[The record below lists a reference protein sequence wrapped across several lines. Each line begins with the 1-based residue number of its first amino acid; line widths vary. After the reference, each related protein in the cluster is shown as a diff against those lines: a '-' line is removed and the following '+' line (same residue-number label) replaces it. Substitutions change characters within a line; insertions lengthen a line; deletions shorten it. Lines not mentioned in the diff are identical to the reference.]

1 MLKIKSKQ
9 LYRVKITIEKF
20 ILDIVLPNR
29 CVRCQREGG
38 IFCDR
43 CKKYISII
51 NPGYVMNDMY
61 GFEKLLV
68 AGLKEGWF
76 ERLVRDFKYK
86 GRRDYGEFLAE
97 KLGELIFG
105 EVKRMKLNDR
115 SSEVKRMKL
124 DNRSSEVERI
134 RLDDRSSEVERIRL
148 DDRSSDKS
156 GDIAIEVS
164 RMMDA
169 ETRENR
175 KIVLVPLPTIRK
187 HIRER
192 GFDHTLRLCFELEN
206 FLQKRLEGLGVKV
219 EYQDLLV
226 RKNKTVQVGKEKKER
241 MRQAEKAYGIR
252 EGIKIEN
259 RTLYILVD
267 DVTTTGASL
276 AAAKKILQTD
286 RVWAAVLMKER

>member
-20 ILDIVLPNR
+20 ILDMVLPNR

-76 ERLVRDFKYK
+76 ERMVRDFKYK

-97 KLGELIFG
+97 KLGEVILGEIKRMRFGDELSNKSG
-105 EVKRMKLNDR
+105 EVTCGVLRK
-115 SSEVKRMKL
+115 
-124 DNRSSEVERI
+124 VETEIKEI
-134 RLDDRSSEVERIRL
+134 RQ
-148 DDRSSDKS
+148 
-156 GDIAIEVS
+156 
-164 RMMDA
+164 
-169 ETRENR
+169 
-175 KIVLVPLPTIRK
+175 IVLVPLPTIRK

-206 FLQKRLEGLGVKV
+206 FLQKRLDDFGISV
-219 EYQDLLV
+219 EYQSLLV

-241 MRQAEKAYGIR
+241 VKQAEKAYGIR
-252 EGIKIEN
+252 EGVEIEN
-259 RTLYILVD
+259 KTLYILVD

-276 AAAKKILQTD
+276 AAAKKILQANL
-286 RVWAAVLMKER
+286 VWAAVLMKER

>member
-20 ILDIVLPNR
+20 ILDMVLPNR

-61 GFEKLLV
+61 GFERLLV

-76 ERLVRDFKYK
+76 EKMVRDFKYK

-97 KLGELIFG
+97 KLGEVIFG
-105 EVKRMKLNDR
+105 EVKRIK
-115 SSEVKRMKL
+115 
-124 DNRSSEVERI
+124 
-134 RLDDRSSEVERIRL
+134 LDDRSSV
-148 DDRSSDKS
+148 KS
-156 GDIAIEVS
+156 GDVLVETS
-164 RMMDA
+164 KMMDT
-169 ETRENR
+169 EIQEIR

-206 FLQKRLEGLGVKV
+206 FLQKRLEKLGMKV
-219 EYQDLLV
+219 EYEDLLV

-241 MRQAEKAYGIR
+241 VKQAEKAYGIR

-259 RTLYILVD
+259 KTLYILVD

-276 AAAKKILQTD
+276 AAAKKILQANL
-286 RVWAAVLMKER
+286 VWAAVLMKER

>member
-1 MLKIKSKQ
+1 MVKIKSKQ

-20 ILDIVLPNR
+20 ILDMVLPNR

-76 ERLVRDFKYK
+76 ERMVRDFKYK

-97 KLGELIFG
+97 KLGEVILGEIKRMRFGDELSNKSG
-105 EVKRMKLNDR
+105 EVTCGVLRK
-115 SSEVKRMKL
+115 
-124 DNRSSEVERI
+124 VETEIKEI
-134 RLDDRSSEVERIRL
+134 RQ
-148 DDRSSDKS
+148 
-156 GDIAIEVS
+156 
-164 RMMDA
+164 
-169 ETRENR
+169 
-175 KIVLVPLPTIRK
+175 IVLVPLPTIRK

-206 FLQKRLEGLGVKV
+206 FLQKRLDDFGISV
-219 EYQDLLV
+219 EYQSLLV

-241 MRQAEKAYGIR
+241 VKQAEKAYGIR

-259 RTLYILVD
+259 KTLYVLVD

-276 AAAKKILQTD
+276 AAAKKILQANL
-286 RVWAAVLMKER
+286 VWAAVLMKER

>member
-20 ILDIVLPNR
+20 ILDMVLPNR

-76 ERLVRDFKYK
+76 ERMVRDFKYK

-97 KLGELIFG
+97 KLGEVIFG
-105 EVKRMKLNDR
+105 EVKRMRFGDELSN
-115 SSEVKRMKL
+115 
-124 DNRSSEVERI
+124 
-134 RLDDRSSEVERIRL
+134 
-148 DDRSSDKS
+148 KS
-156 GDIAIEVS
+156 GEVTCGVL
-164 RMMDA
+164 RKV
-169 ETRENR
+169 ETEIKEIRQ
-175 KIVLVPLPTIRK
+175 IVLVPLPTIRK

-206 FLQKRLEGLGVKV
+206 FLQKRLDDFGISA
-219 EYQDLLV
+219 EYQSLLV

-241 MRQAEKAYGIR
+241 VKQAEKAYGIC
-252 EGIKIEN
+252 EGVKIDAN
-259 RTLYILVD
+259 TLYILVD

-276 AAAKKILQTD
+276 AAAKKILQANL
-286 RVWAAVLMKER
+286 VWAAVLMKER

>member
-20 ILDIVLPNR
+20 ILDMVLQNR

-76 ERLVRDFKYK
+76 ERMVRDFKYK

-97 KLGELIFG
+97 KLGEVILG
-105 EVKRMKLNDR
+105 EVKRMRFGDELSN
-115 SSEVKRMKL
+115 
-124 DNRSSEVERI
+124 
-134 RLDDRSSEVERIRL
+134 
-148 DDRSSDKS
+148 KS
-156 GDIAIEVS
+156 GEVTCGVL
-164 RMMDA
+164 RKV
-169 ETRENR
+169 ETEIKEIRQ
-175 KIVLVPLPTIRK
+175 IVLVPLPTIRK

-192 GFDHTLRLCFELEN
+192 GFDHTLRLCFELEE
-206 FLQKRLEGLGVKV
+206 FLQKRFDDLGVSV
-219 EYQDLLV
+219 EYQSLLV

-241 MRQAEKAYGIR
+241 VKQAEKAYGIC
-252 EGIKIEN
+252 EGVEIEN
-259 RTLYILVD
+259 KTLYILVD

-276 AAAKKILQTD
+276 TAAKKILQANL
-286 RVWAAVLMKER
+286 VWAAVLMKER

>member
-20 ILDIVLPNR
+20 ILDMVLPNR

-76 ERLVRDFKYK
+76 ERMVRDFKYK

-97 KLGELIFG
+97 KLGEVILGEIKRMRFGDELSNKSG
-105 EVKRMKLNDR
+105 EVTCGALRK
-115 SSEVKRMKL
+115 
-124 DNRSSEVERI
+124 VETEIKEI
-134 RLDDRSSEVERIRL
+134 RQ
-148 DDRSSDKS
+148 
-156 GDIAIEVS
+156 
-164 RMMDA
+164 
-169 ETRENR
+169 
-175 KIVLVPLPTIRK
+175 IVLVPLPTIRK

-206 FLQKRLEGLGVKV
+206 FLQKRLEKLGMKV
-219 EYQDLLV
+219 EYRDLLV

-241 MRQAEKAYGIR
+241 VKQAEKAYEIR

-259 RTLYILVD
+259 KTLYVLVD

-276 AAAKKILQTD
+276 AAAKKILQAGQ
-286 RVWAAVLMKER
+286 VWAAVLMKER

>member
-20 ILDIVLPNR
+20 ILDMVLPNR

-76 ERLVRDFKYK
+76 ERMVRDFKYK

-97 KLGELIFG
+97 KLGEVILGEIKRMRFGDELSNKSG
-105 EVKRMKLNDR
+105 EVTCGVLRK
-115 SSEVKRMKL
+115 
-124 DNRSSEVERI
+124 VETEIKEI
-134 RLDDRSSEVERIRL
+134 RQ
-148 DDRSSDKS
+148 
-156 GDIAIEVS
+156 
-164 RMMDA
+164 
-169 ETRENR
+169 
-175 KIVLVPLPTIRK
+175 IVLVPLPTIRK

-276 AAAKKILQTD
+276 AAAKKILQAD
-286 RVWAAVLMKER
+286 HVWAAVLMKER

>member
-20 ILDIVLPNR
+20 ILDMVLPNR

-76 ERLVRDFKYK
+76 ERMVRDFKYK

-97 KLGELIFG
+97 KLGKVILG
-105 EVKRMKLNDR
+105 EVKRGVLCDG
-115 SSEVKRMKL
+115 
-124 DNRSSEVERI
+124 
-134 RLDDRSSEVERIRL
+134 
-148 DDRSSDKS
+148 SSDES
-156 GDIAIEVS
+156 GDGSVEVS
-164 RMMDA
+164 RMMNA

-206 FLQKRLEGLGVKV
+206 FLQKRLDDFGISV
-219 EYQDLLV
+219 EYQSLLV

-241 MRQAEKAYGIR
+241 VKQAEKAYGIR
-252 EGIKIEN
+252 EGVEIEN
-259 RTLYILVD
+259 KTLYILVD

-276 AAAKKILQTD
+276 LAAKKILQAD
-286 RVWAAVLMKER
+286 QVWAAVLMKER

>member
-1 MLKIKSKQ
+1 MVKIKSKQ

-20 ILDIVLPNR
+20 ILDMILSNR

-51 NPGYVMNDMY
+51 NPGYVMDDMY

-76 ERLVRDFKYK
+76 ERMVRDFKYK

-97 KLGELIFG
+97 KLGEVILGEIKRMRFGDELSNKSG
-105 EVKRMKLNDR
+105 EVTCGVLRK
-115 SSEVKRMKL
+115 
-124 DNRSSEVERI
+124 VETDIKEI
-134 RLDDRSSEVERIRL
+134 RQ
-148 DDRSSDKS
+148 
-156 GDIAIEVS
+156 
-164 RMMDA
+164 
-169 ETRENR
+169 
-175 KIVLVPLPTIRK
+175 IVLVPLPTIRK

-206 FLQKRLEGLGVKV
+206 FLSKKLEGLGVKV
-219 EYQDLLV
+219 EYEDLLV

-241 MRQAEKAYGIR
+241 MKQAEKAYGIR
-252 EGIKIEN
+252 DGVKIEN
-259 RTLYILVD
+259 ETLYIFVD

-276 AAAKKILQTD
+276 AAAKKILQAD
-286 RVWAAVLMKER
+286 QVWAAVLMKER

>member
-1 MLKIKSKQ
+1 MVKIKSKQ

-20 ILDIVLPNR
+20 ILDMVLPNR

-76 ERLVRDFKYK
+76 ERMVRDFKYK

-97 KLGELIFG
+97 KLGEVILG
-105 EVKRMKLNDR
+105 EVKRMRFGDELSN
-115 SSEVKRMKL
+115 
-124 DNRSSEVERI
+124 
-134 RLDDRSSEVERIRL
+134 
-148 DDRSSDKS
+148 KS
-156 GDIAIEVS
+156 GEVTCGVL
-164 RMMDA
+164 RKV
-169 ETRENR
+169 ETEIKEIRQ
-175 KIVLVPLPTIRK
+175 IVLVPLPTIRK

-192 GFDHTLRLCFELEN
+192 GFDHTLRLCFELEK
-206 FLQKRLEGLGVKV
+206 FLSKRLEKLGVKV
-219 EYQDLLV
+219 EYEDLLV

-241 MRQAEKAYGIR
+241 MKQAEKAYGIR
-252 EGIKIEN
+252 DGVKIESK
-259 RTLYILVD
+259 TLYILVD

-276 AAAKKILQTD
+276 AAAKKILQAD
-286 RVWAAVLMKER
+286 QVRAAVLMKEH

>member
-1 MLKIKSKQ
+1 MVKIKSKQ

-20 ILDIVLPNR
+20 ILDMVLPNR

-51 NPGYVMNDMY
+51 NPSYVMEDVY

-76 ERLVRDFKYK
+76 ERMVRDFKYR
-86 GRRDYGEFLAE
+86 GRRDYGEFLAD
-97 KLGELIFG
+97 KLGEVIFG
-105 EVKRMKLNDR
+105 
-115 SSEVKRMKL
+115 EVKRMKL

-134 RLDDRSSEVERIRL
+134 RLDDRSSEVERMKL
-148 DDRSSDKS
+148 DDRTSGKS
-156 GDIAIEVS
+156 GDVPVEVS
-164 RMMDA
+164 RMMDV
-169 ETRENR
+169 EIQEIR

-206 FLQKRLEGLGVKV
+206 FLQKRLDDFGISV
-219 EYQDLLV
+219 EYQSLLV

-241 MRQAEKAYGIR
+241 VKQAEKAYGIR
-252 EGIKIEN
+252 EGVEIEN
-259 RTLYILVD
+259 KTLYILVD

-276 AAAKKILQTD
+276 AAAKKILQAD

>member
-20 ILDIVLPNR
+20 ILDMVLPNR

-51 NPGYVMNDMY
+51 NPGYVMNDVY

-97 KLGELIFG
+97 KLGEVIFG
-105 EVKRMKLNDR
+105 EVKRMRFGDELSN
-115 SSEVKRMKL
+115 
-124 DNRSSEVERI
+124 
-134 RLDDRSSEVERIRL
+134 
-148 DDRSSDKS
+148 KS
-156 GDIAIEVS
+156 GEVTCGVL
-164 RMMDA
+164 RKV
-169 ETRENR
+169 ETEIKEIRQ
-175 KIVLVPLPTIRK
+175 IVLVPLPTIRK

-206 FLQKRLEGLGVKV
+206 FLQKRLDDFGISA
-219 EYQDLLV
+219 EYQSLLV

-241 MRQAEKAYGIR
+241 VKQAEKAYGIR
-252 EGIKIEN
+252 EGVEIEN
-259 RTLYILVD
+259 KTLYILVD

-276 AAAKKILQTD
+276 AAAKKILQAD

>member
-20 ILDIVLPNR
+20 ILDMVLPNR

-51 NPGYVMNDMY
+51 NPGYVMNDVY

-97 KLGELIFG
+97 KLGEVIFG
-105 EVKRMKLNDR
+105 EVKR
-115 SSEVKRMKL
+115 
-124 DNRSSEVERI
+124 
-134 RLDDRSSEVERIRL
+134 
-148 DDRSSDKS
+148 
-156 GDIAIEVS
+156 IEI
-164 RMMDA
+164 
-169 ETRENR
+169 R
-175 KIVLVPLPTIRK
+175 KIILVPLPTIQK

-206 FLQKRLEGLGVKV
+206 FLQKRLAKLGMKV
-219 EYQDLLV
+219 EYEDLLV

-241 MRQAEKAYGIR
+241 MKQAEKAYGIR
-252 EGIKIEN
+252 EGIKIESK
-259 RTLYILVD
+259 TLYVLVD

-276 AAAKKILQTD
+276 TAAKKILQANL
-286 RVWAAVLMKER
+286 VWAAVLMKER

>member
-20 ILDIVLPNR
+20 ILDMVLQNR

-43 CKKYISII
+43 CKKYISIT
-51 NPGYVMNDMY
+51 NPGYVMEDVY

-76 ERLVRDFKYK
+76 ERMVRDFKYK

-97 KLGELIFG
+97 KLGEVILG
-105 EVKRMKLNDR
+105 EVKRMRFGDELSN
-115 SSEVKRMKL
+115 
-124 DNRSSEVERI
+124 
-134 RLDDRSSEVERIRL
+134 
-148 DDRSSDKS
+148 KS
-156 GDIAIEVS
+156 GEVTCGVL
-164 RMMDA
+164 RKV
-169 ETRENR
+169 ETEIKEIRQ
-175 KIVLVPLPTIRK
+175 IVLVPLPTIRK

-192 GFDHTLRLCFELEN
+192 GFDHTLRLCFELEE
-206 FLQKRLEGLGVKV
+206 FLQKRFDDLGVSV
-219 EYQDLLV
+219 EYQSLLV

-241 MRQAEKAYGIR
+241 VKQAEKAYGIC
-252 EGIKIEN
+252 EGVEIEN
-259 RTLYILVD
+259 KTLYILVD

-276 AAAKKILQTD
+276 AAAKKILQAD

>member
-20 ILDIVLPNR
+20 ILDMVLPNR

-51 NPGYVMNDMY
+51 NSGYVMNDMY

-76 ERLVRDFKYK
+76 ERMVRDFKYK

-97 KLGELIFG
+97 KLGEVIFG
-105 EVKRMKLNDR
+105 EVKRMRFGDELSN
-115 SSEVKRMKL
+115 
-124 DNRSSEVERI
+124 
-134 RLDDRSSEVERIRL
+134 
-148 DDRSSDKS
+148 KS
-156 GDIAIEVS
+156 GEVTCGVL
-164 RMMDA
+164 RKV
-169 ETRENR
+169 ETEIKEIRQ
-175 KIVLVPLPTIRK
+175 IVLVPLPTIRK

-192 GFDHTLRLCFELEN
+192 GFDHTLRLCFELEK
-206 FLQKRLEGLGVKV
+206 FLSKRLEKLGVKV
-219 EYQDLLV
+219 EYEDLLV

-241 MRQAEKAYGIR
+241 VKQAEKAYGIR
-252 EGIKIEN
+252 EGVEIEN
-259 RTLYILVD
+259 KTLYILVD

-276 AAAKKILQTD
+276 AAAKKILQAD

>member
-20 ILDIVLPNR
+20 ILDMVLPNR

-51 NPGYVMNDMY
+51 NPGYVMNDVY

-76 ERLVRDFKYK
+76 ERMVRDFKYK

-97 KLGELIFG
+97 KLGEVIFD
-105 EVKRMKLNDR
+105 EVKRMRFGDELSN
-115 SSEVKRMKL
+115 
-124 DNRSSEVERI
+124 
-134 RLDDRSSEVERIRL
+134 
-148 DDRSSDKS
+148 KS
-156 GDIAIEVS
+156 GEVTCGVL
-164 RMMDA
+164 RKV
-169 ETRENR
+169 ETEIKEIRQ
-175 KIVLVPLPTIRK
+175 IVLVPLPTIRK

-192 GFDHTLRLCFELEN
+192 GFDHTLRLCFELEE
-206 FLQKRLEGLGVKV
+206 FLQKRFDDLGVSV
-219 EYQDLLV
+219 EYQSLLV

-241 MRQAEKAYGIR
+241 VKQAEKAYGIC
-252 EGIKIEN
+252 EGVEIEN
-259 RTLYILVD
+259 KTLYILVD

-276 AAAKKILQTD
+276 AAAKKILQAD

>member
-20 ILDIVLPNR
+20 ILDMVLPNR

-97 KLGELIFG
+97 KLGEVILG
-105 EVKRMKLNDR
+105 EVKRMRFGDELSN
-115 SSEVKRMKL
+115 
-124 DNRSSEVERI
+124 
-134 RLDDRSSEVERIRL
+134 
-148 DDRSSDKS
+148 KS
-156 GDIAIEVS
+156 GEVTCGVL
-164 RMMDA
+164 RKV
-169 ETRENR
+169 ETEIKEIRQ
-175 KIVLVPLPTIRK
+175 IVLVPLPTIRK

-206 FLQKRLEGLGVKV
+206 FLQKRLEKLGMKV
-219 EYQDLLV
+219 EYRDLLV

-241 MRQAEKAYGIR
+241 VKQAEKAYEIR

-259 RTLYILVD
+259 KTLYVLVD

-276 AAAKKILQTD
+276 AAAKKILQAGQ
-286 RVWAAVLMKER
+286 VWAAVLMKER

>member
-20 ILDIVLPNR
+20 ILDMVLPNR

-51 NPGYVMNDMY
+51 NPGYVMEDMY

-97 KLGELIFG
+97 KLGEVIFG
-105 EVKRMKLNDR
+105 EVERIRLNDR

-124 DNRSSEVERI
+124 DN
-134 RLDDRSSEVERIRL
+134 RSSEVERIRL

-169 ETRENR
+169 EIQEIR

>member
-9 LYRVKITIEKF
+9 LYRVKITIEKI
-20 ILDIVLPNR
+20 ILDMVLPNR

-51 NPGYVMNDMY
+51 NPGYVMEDMY

-76 ERLVRDFKYK
+76 ERMVRDFKYK

-97 KLGELIFG
+97 KLGEVIF
-105 EVKRMKLNDR
+105 D
-115 SSEVKRMKL
+115 EVKRMKL
-124 DNRSSEVERI
+124 DDRSSGVERTK
-134 RLDDRSSEVERIRL
+134 LDDRSSA
-148 DDRSSDKS
+148 KS
-156 GDIAIEVS
+156 GDEPVEIS
-164 RMMDA
+164 RMMDT
-169 ETRENR
+169 EIREIR

-192 GFDHTLRLCFELEN
+192 GFDHTLRLCFELEQV
-206 FLQKRLEGLGVKV
+206 LQEKLKGSGISV
-219 EYQDLLV
+219 EYQSLLW

-241 MRQAEKAYGIR
+241 VKQAEKAYGIR
-252 EGIKIEN
+252 EGIKIESK
-259 RTLYILVD
+259 TLYILVD

-276 AAAKKILQTD
+276 AAAKKILQAD
-286 RVWAAVLMKER
+286 QVWAAVLMKER

>member
-20 ILDIVLPNR
+20 ILDMILSNR

-51 NPGYVMNDMY
+51 NPGYVMEDMY

-76 ERLVRDFKYK
+76 ERMVRDFKYK

-97 KLGELIFG
+97 KLGEVIFD
-105 EVKRMKLNDR
+105 EVKRMKLDDR
-115 SSEVKRMKL
+115 SSEVKRMKF
-124 DNRSSEVERI
+124 DDRMSEVERMK
-134 RLDDRSSEVERIRL
+134 LDDRTSG
-148 DDRSSDKS
+148 KS
-156 GDIAIEVS
+156 GDVPVEVS

-169 ETRENR
+169 EIHEIR

-192 GFDHTLRLCFELEN
+192 GFDHTLRLCFVLEN
-206 FLQKRLEGLGVKV
+206 FLQKRLDDFGISA
-219 EYQDLLV
+219 EYQSLLV

-241 MRQAEKAYGIR
+241 VKQAEKAYGIR
-252 EGIKIEN
+252 EGVEIEN
-259 RTLYILVD
+259 KTLYILVD

-276 AAAKKILQTD
+276 AAAKKILQANQ
-286 RVWAAVLMKER
+286 VWAAVLMKER

>member
-20 ILDIVLPNR
+20 ILEMILPNR
-29 CVRCQREGG
+29 CVRCQRGGG

-97 KLGELIFG
+97 KLGEVILG
-105 EVKRMKLNDR
+105 EVKRMRFGDELSN
-115 SSEVKRMKL
+115 
-124 DNRSSEVERI
+124 
-134 RLDDRSSEVERIRL
+134 
-148 DDRSSDKS
+148 KS
-156 GDIAIEVS
+156 GEVTCGVL
-164 RMMDA
+164 RKV
-169 ETRENR
+169 ETEIKEIRQ
-175 KIVLVPLPTIRK
+175 IVLVPLPTIRK

-192 GFDHTLRLCFELEN
+192 GFDHTLRLCFELEE
-206 FLQKRLEGLGVKV
+206 FLQKRFDDLGVSV
-219 EYQDLLV
+219 EYQSLLV

-241 MRQAEKAYGIR
+241 VKQAEKAYGIR

-259 RTLYILVD
+259 KTLYILVD

-276 AAAKKILQTD
+276 LAAKKILQAD
-286 RVWAAVLMKER
+286 QVWAAVLMKER

>member
-9 LYRVKITIEKF
+9 LYRVKITIEKI
-20 ILDIVLPNR
+20 ILAMILPNR
-29 CVRCQREGG
+29 CVRCQRGGG

-76 ERLVRDFKYK
+76 ERMVRDFKYK

-97 KLGELIFG
+97 KLGEVILG
-105 EVKRMKLNDR
+105 EVKRMRFGDELSN
-115 SSEVKRMKL
+115 
-124 DNRSSEVERI
+124 
-134 RLDDRSSEVERIRL
+134 
-148 DDRSSDKS
+148 KS
-156 GDIAIEVS
+156 GEVTCGVL
-164 RMMDA
+164 RKV
-169 ETRENR
+169 ETEIKEIRQ
-175 KIVLVPLPTIRK
+175 IVLVPLPTIRK

-192 GFDHTLRLCFELEN
+192 GFDHTLRLCFELEE
-206 FLQKRLEGLGVKV
+206 FLQKRLDDFGISV
-219 EYQDLLV
+219 EYQSLLV

-241 MRQAEKAYGIR
+241 VKQAEKAYGIR
-252 EGIKIEN
+252 EGVEIEN
-259 RTLYILVD
+259 KTLYILVD

-276 AAAKKILQTD
+276 AAAKKILQAD

>member
-1 MLKIKSKQ
+1 MVKIKSKQ

-20 ILDIVLPNR
+20 ILDMVLPNR
-29 CVRCQREGG
+29 CVRCQREGR

-76 ERLVRDFKYK
+76 ERMVRDFKYK

-97 KLGELIFG
+97 KLGEVIFG
-105 EVKRMKLNDR
+105 EVKRIK
-115 SSEVKRMKL
+115 
-124 DNRSSEVERI
+124 
-134 RLDDRSSEVERIRL
+134 LDDRSSV
-148 DDRSSDKS
+148 KS
-156 GDIAIEVS
+156 GDVLVETS
-164 RMMDA
+164 KMMDT
-169 ETRENR
+169 EIQEIR

-206 FLQKRLEGLGVKV
+206 FLQKRLDDLGVSV
-219 EYQDLLV
+219 EYQSLLV

-241 MRQAEKAYGIR
+241 VKQAEKAYGIR
-252 EGIKIEN
+252 DGVKIEN
-259 RTLYILVD
+259 ETLYIFVD

-276 AAAKKILQTD
+276 AAAKKILQAKQ
-286 RVWAAVLMKER
+286 VWAAVLMKER

>member
-1 MLKIKSKQ
+1 MLKIKSKH

-20 ILDIVLPNR
+20 ILDMVLPNR

-76 ERLVRDFKYK
+76 ERMVRDFKYK

-97 KLGELIFG
+97 KLGEVIFG
-105 EVKRMKLNDR
+105 EVKRMRFGDELSN
-115 SSEVKRMKL
+115 
-124 DNRSSEVERI
+124 
-134 RLDDRSSEVERIRL
+134 
-148 DDRSSDKS
+148 KS
-156 GDIAIEVS
+156 GEVTCGVL
-164 RMMDA
+164 RKV
-169 ETRENR
+169 ETEIKEIRQ
-175 KIVLVPLPTIRK
+175 IVLVPLPTIRK

-206 FLQKRLEGLGVKV
+206 FLQKRLDDLGVSV
-219 EYQDLLV
+219 EYQSLLV

-241 MRQAEKAYGIR
+241 VKQAEKAYGIR
-252 EGIKIEN
+252 EGVEIEN
-259 RTLYILVD
+259 KTLYILVD

-276 AAAKKILQTD
+276 AAAKKILQAD

>member
-20 ILDIVLPNR
+20 ILDMVLPNR

-51 NPGYVMNDMY
+51 NPGYVMEDMY

-76 ERLVRDFKYK
+76 EKMVRDFKYK
-86 GRRDYGEFLAE
+86 GRRDYGEFLAD
-97 KLGELIFG
+97 KLGEVIFG
-105 EVKRMKLNDR
+105 EVKRMRFGDELSN
-115 SSEVKRMKL
+115 
-124 DNRSSEVERI
+124 
-134 RLDDRSSEVERIRL
+134 
-148 DDRSSDKS
+148 KS
-156 GDIAIEVS
+156 GEVTCGVL
-164 RMMDA
+164 RKV
-169 ETRENR
+169 ETEIKEIRQ
-175 KIVLVPLPTIRK
+175 IVLVPLPTIRK

-206 FLQKRLEGLGVKV
+206 FLQKRLDDFGISV
-219 EYQDLLV
+219 EYQSLLV

-241 MRQAEKAYGIR
+241 VKQAEKAYGIC
-252 EGIKIEN
+252 EGVEIEN
-259 RTLYILVD
+259 KTLYILVD
-267 DVTTTGASL
+267 DVTMTGASL
-276 AAAKKILQTD
+276 AAAKKILQAD

>member
-20 ILDIVLPNR
+20 ILDMVLPNR
-29 CVRCQREGG
+29 CVRCQREGR

-76 ERLVRDFKYK
+76 ERMVRDFKYK

-97 KLGELIFG
+97 KLGEVIFG
-105 EVKRMKLNDR
+105 
-115 SSEVKRMKL
+115 EVKRMKL

-134 RLDDRSSEVERIRL
+134 RLDDRSSEVERIKL
-148 DDRSSDKS
+148 DDRSSVKS
-156 GDIAIEVS
+156 GDVLVETS
-164 RMMDA
+164 KMMDT
-169 ETRENR
+169 EIQEIR

-206 FLQKRLEGLGVKV
+206 FLQKRLDDFGISA
-219 EYQDLLV
+219 EYQSLLV

-241 MRQAEKAYGIR
+241 VKQAEKAYEIC
-252 EGIKIEN
+252 EGVKLDRN
-259 RTLYILVD
+259 TLYILVD

-276 AAAKKILQTD
+276 VAAKKILQANQ
-286 RVWAAVLMKER
+286 VWAAVLMKER

>member
-1 MLKIKSKQ
+1 MVKIKSKQ
-9 LYRVKITIEKF
+9 LYHVKITIEKF
-20 ILDIVLPNR
+20 ILDMVLPNR

-38 IFCDR
+38 IFCER

-97 KLGELIFG
+97 KLGEVIFG
-105 EVKRMKLNDR
+105 EV
-115 SSEVKRMKL
+115 
-124 DNRSSEVERI
+124 ERI
-134 RLDDRSSEVERIRL
+134 KRDDRSSY
-148 DDRSSDKS
+148 KS
-156 GDIAIEVS
+156 GDVLVETS
-164 RMMDA
+164 KMMDT
-169 ETRENR
+169 EIQEIR
-175 KIVLVPLPTIRK
+175 KIILVPLPTIRK

-206 FLQKRLEGLGVKV
+206 FLQKRLEKLGMKV
-219 EYQDLLV
+219 EYRDLLV

-241 MRQAEKAYGIR
+241 VKQAEKAYEIR

-259 RTLYILVD
+259 KTLYVLVD

-276 AAAKKILQTD
+276 AAAKKILQAGQ
-286 RVWAAVLMKER
+286 VWAAVLMKER

>member
-20 ILDIVLPNR
+20 ILDMVLPNR

-76 ERLVRDFKYK
+76 ERMVRDFKYK

-97 KLGELIFG
+97 KLGEVIFG
-105 EVKRMKLNDR
+105 EVKRMRFGDELSN
-115 SSEVKRMKL
+115 
-124 DNRSSEVERI
+124 
-134 RLDDRSSEVERIRL
+134 
-148 DDRSSDKS
+148 KS
-156 GDIAIEVS
+156 GEVTCGVL
-164 RMMDA
+164 RKV
-169 ETRENR
+169 ETEIKEIRQ
-175 KIVLVPLPTIRK
+175 IVLVPLPTIRK

-206 FLQKRLEGLGVKV
+206 FLQKRLDDFGISV
-219 EYQDLLV
+219 EYQSLLV

-241 MRQAEKAYGIR
+241 VKQAEKAYGIC
-252 EGIKIEN
+252 EGVKIDTN
-259 RTLYILVD
+259 TLYILVD

-276 AAAKKILQTD
+276 TAAKKILQANL
-286 RVWAAVLMKER
+286 VWAAVLMKER

>member
-20 ILDIVLPNR
+20 ILDMVLPNR

-97 KLGELIFG
+97 KLGEVILG
-105 EVKRMKLNDR
+105 
-115 SSEVKRMKL
+115 EVKRMKL

-134 RLDDRSSEVERIRL
+134 RLDDRSSEVERIKL
-148 DDRSSDKS
+148 DDRSSGKS
-156 GDIAIEVS
+156 GDVSVEVS

-169 ETRENR
+169 EIQEIR
-175 KIVLVPLPTIRK
+175 KIILVPLPTIQK

-206 FLQKRLEGLGVKV
+206 FLQKRLDKLGMKV
-219 EYQDLLV
+219 EYEDLLV

-241 MRQAEKAYGIR
+241 VKQAEKAYGIR
-252 EGIKIEN
+252 EGVEIEN
-259 RTLYILVD
+259 KTLYILVD
-267 DVTTTGASL
+267 DVTTTGASI
-276 AAAKKILQTD
+276 AAAKKILQAKQ
-286 RVWAAVLMKER
+286 VWAAVLMKER

>member
-1 MLKIKSKQ
+1 MVKIKSKQ

-20 ILDIVLPNR
+20 ILDMVLPNR

-51 NPGYVMNDMY
+51 NPGYVMEDMY

-76 ERLVRDFKYK
+76 ERMVRDFKYK

-97 KLGELIFG
+97 KLGEVIFD
-105 EVKRMKLNDR
+105 EIKRVK
-115 SSEVKRMKL
+115 
-124 DNRSSEVERI
+124 
-134 RLDDRSSEVERIRL
+134 LDDRSSEVERIKL
-148 DDRSSDKS
+148 DDSLSDKL
-156 GDIAIEVS
+156 GDAPVEVS
-164 RMMDA
+164 RMMNA

-192 GFDHTLRLCFELEN
+192 GFDHTLRLCFELEK
-206 FLQKRLEGLGVKV
+206 FLSKRLEKLGVKV
-219 EYQDLLV
+219 EYEDLLV

-241 MRQAEKAYGIR
+241 MKQAEKAYGIR
-252 EGIKIEN
+252 DGIKIESK
-259 RTLYILVD
+259 TLYILVD

-276 AAAKKILQTD
+276 AAAKKILQAD
-286 RVWAAVLMKER
+286 QVWAAVLMKER

>member
-20 ILDIVLPNR
+20 ILDMVLPNR

-51 NPGYVMNDMY
+51 NPGYVMNDVY

-76 ERLVRDFKYK
+76 ERMVRDFKYK

-97 KLGELIFG
+97 KLGEVILG
-105 EVKRMKLNDR
+105 EVKRGVLCDG
-115 SSEVKRMKL
+115 
-124 DNRSSEVERI
+124 
-134 RLDDRSSEVERIRL
+134 
-148 DDRSSDKS
+148 SSDES
-156 GDIAIEVS
+156 GDGSVEVS
-164 RMMDA
+164 RMMNA

-206 FLQKRLEGLGVKV
+206 FLQKRLDDFGISV
-219 EYQDLLV
+219 EYQSLLV

-241 MRQAEKAYGIR
+241 VKQAEKAYGIR
-252 EGIKIEN
+252 EGVEIEN
-259 RTLYILVD
+259 KTLYILVD

-276 AAAKKILQTD
+276 AAAKKILQSD

>member
-1 MLKIKSKQ
+1 MVKIKSKQ

-20 ILDIVLPNR
+20 ILDMVLPNR

-38 IFCDR
+38 IFCER

-76 ERLVRDFKYK
+76 ERMVRDFKYK
-86 GRRDYGEFLAE
+86 GRRDYGDFLAD
-97 KLGELIFG
+97 KLGEVIFG
-105 EVKRMKLNDR
+105 
-115 SSEVKRMKL
+115 EVKRMKL

-134 RLDDRSSEVERIRL
+134 RLDDRSSEVERMKL
-148 DDRSSDKS
+148 DDRTSGKS
-156 GDIAIEVS
+156 GDVPVEVS
-164 RMMDA
+164 RMMDV
-169 ETRENR
+169 EIQEIR

-206 FLQKRLEGLGVKV
+206 FLQKRLDDFGISV
-219 EYQDLLV
+219 EYQSLLV

-241 MRQAEKAYGIR
+241 VKQAEKAYGIR
-252 EGIKIEN
+252 EGVEIEN
-259 RTLYILVD
+259 KTLYILVD

-276 AAAKKILQTD
+276 AAAKKILQANL
-286 RVWAAVLMKER
+286 VWAAVLMKER

>member
-1 MLKIKSKQ
+1 MVKIKSKQ

-20 ILDIVLPNR
+20 ILDMVLPNR

-51 NPGYVMNDMY
+51 NPGYVMEDMY

-76 ERLVRDFKYK
+76 ERMVRDFKYK

-97 KLGELIFG
+97 KLGEVILGEIKRMRFGDELSNKSG
-105 EVKRMKLNDR
+105 EVTCGVLRK
-115 SSEVKRMKL
+115 
-124 DNRSSEVERI
+124 VETEIKEI
-134 RLDDRSSEVERIRL
+134 RQ
-148 DDRSSDKS
+148 
-156 GDIAIEVS
+156 
-164 RMMDA
+164 
-169 ETRENR
+169 
-175 KIVLVPLPTIRK
+175 IVLVPLPTIRK

-206 FLQKRLEGLGVKV
+206 FLQKRLDDFGISV

-241 MRQAEKAYGIR
+241 VKQAEKAYGIC
-252 EGIKIEN
+252 EGVKLDTS
-259 RTLYILVD
+259 TLYVLVD

-276 AAAKKILQTD
+276 VAAKKILQANL
-286 RVWAAVLMKER
+286 VWAAVLMKER

>member
-20 ILDIVLPNR
+20 ILDMVLPNR

-51 NPGYVMNDMY
+51 NPVYVMEDMY

-76 ERLVRDFKYK
+76 EKMVRDFKYK

-97 KLGELIFG
+97 KLGEVIFD
-105 EVKRMKLNDR
+105 EVKRK
-115 SSEVKRMKL
+115 K
-124 DNRSSEVERI
+124 
-134 RLDDRSSEVERIRL
+134 L
-148 DDRSSDKS
+148 DDRSSDNS
-156 GDIAIEVS
+156 GDVLVETS
-164 RMMDA
+164 KMMDT
-169 ETRENR
+169 EIQEIR
-175 KIVLVPLPTIRK
+175 KIILVPLPTIQK

-206 FLQKRLEGLGVKV
+206 FLQKRLAKLGMKV
-219 EYQDLLV
+219 EYEDLLV

-241 MRQAEKAYGIR
+241 MKQAEKAYGIR
-252 EGIKIEN
+252 EGIKIESK
-259 RTLYILVD
+259 TLYVLVD

-276 AAAKKILQTD
+276 TAAKKILQANL
-286 RVWAAVLMKER
+286 VWAAVLMKER

>member
-20 ILDIVLPNR
+20 ILEMILPNR
-29 CVRCQREGG
+29 CVWCQRGGG

-76 ERLVRDFKYK
+76 EGLVRDFKYK

-97 KLGELIFG
+97 KLGEVIF
-105 EVKRMKLNDR
+105 D
-115 SSEVKRMKL
+115 EVKRMKL
-124 DNRSSEVERI
+124 D
-134 RLDDRSSEVERIRL
+134 DK
-148 DDRSSDKS
+148 SSDKL
-156 GDIAIEVS
+156 GDISVEVS

-169 ETRENR
+169 EIQEIR

-206 FLQKRLEGLGVKV
+206 FLQKRLDDFGISV
-219 EYQDLLV
+219 EYQSLLV

-241 MRQAEKAYGIR
+241 MKQAEKAYGIR
-252 EGIKIEN
+252 EGIKIESK
-259 RTLYILVD
+259 TLYILVD

-276 AAAKKILQTD
+276 AAAKKILQAD
-286 RVWAAVLMKER
+286 QVWAAVLMKER

>member
-20 ILDIVLPNR
+20 ILDMVLPNR

-51 NPGYVMNDMY
+51 NPGYVMEDMY

-97 KLGELIFG
+97 KLGEVIFG
-105 EVKRMKLNDR
+105 EVERIRLDDR

-206 FLQKRLEGLGVKV
+206 FLQKRLDDFGISV
-219 EYQDLLV
+219 EYQSLLV

-259 RTLYILVD
+259 KTLYILVD

-276 AAAKKILQTD
+276 AAAKKILQTNL
-286 RVWAAVLMKER
+286 VWAAVLMKER

>member
-20 ILDIVLPNR
+20 ILDMVLPNR
-29 CVRCQREGG
+29 CVRCQRERG

-51 NPGYVMNDMY
+51 NPGYVMEDMY

-76 ERLVRDFKYK
+76 ERMVRDFKYK

-97 KLGELIFG
+97 KLGEVIFG
-105 EVKRMKLNDR
+105 EVK
-115 SSEVKRMKL
+115 
-124 DNRSSEVERI
+124 RI
-134 RLDDRSSEVERIRL
+134 RLDDRSSEVERVKF
-148 DDRSSDKS
+148 DDRSSEVKRMKLDDSLSGRS
-156 GDIAIEVS
+156 GDVPVEVS
-164 RMMDA
+164 GMMDV
-169 ETRENR
+169 EIQEIR

-226 RKNKTVQVGKEKKER
+226 RKNKTVQVGKVKKER

-276 AAAKKILQTD
+276 AAARKILQAHQ
-286 RVWAAVLMKER
+286 VCAPVLMKER

>member
-1 MLKIKSKQ
+1 MVKIKSKQ

-20 ILDIVLPNR
+20 ILDMVLPNR

-51 NPGYVMNDMY
+51 NPGYVMEDMY

-76 ERLVRDFKYK
+76 ERMVRDFKYK

-97 KLGELIFG
+97 KLGEVIFG
-105 EVKRMKLNDR
+105 EVKRMKF
-115 SSEVKRMKL
+115 
-124 DNRSSEVERI
+124 
-134 RLDDRSSEVERIRL
+134 DDRSSEVERIKL
-148 DDRSSDKS
+148 DNGLSDNS
-156 GDIAIEVS
+156 GDAPVEVS

-206 FLQKRLEGLGVKV
+206 FLQKELERLGVKV
-219 EYQDLLV
+219 EYENLLV

-252 EGIKIEN
+252 EEIKIEN
-259 RTLYILVD
+259 KTLYILVD